1 LKQCRLASAD
11 WIDDWRLP
19 IAVPIVDW
27 RFHCRLPIADWPN
40 RKLALSIGN
49 RAIANPIVNRAIAN
63 PIVNRAIVNP
73 IVNRAIADVFNRQS
87 AVGNRQWLPEVERLR
102 DVVGDDVVCLGE
114 IGDRA

>member
-1 LKQCRLASAD
+1 LQQCRLASAD

-40 RKLALSIGN
+40 RKLALSIG
-49 RAIANPIVNRAIAN
+49 NRAIAN